1 MWTKLL
7 KIVCFGC
14 IFSWKLKNPSRTQLN
29 GLYTNTTPTIARS
42 TTPQMCLLRMW
53 PLLMSSG
60 APAGRLELEKSALML
75 CLVQYW
81 FVGTDTCP
89 CFLISMTYYQS
100 DYICYSLLL
109 PFFLLQEFVKL
120 IVSDVQVTFLT
131 ILVGDF
137 LRAFIVR
144 FLNYCW
150 CWDLEA
156 GFVSIC
162 EFRCVATSTCL
173 FILACL
179 ANQNRSLFTFVPAY
193 SSPFAFFSCRSQYN
207 FPRLNS

>member
-1 MWTKLL
+1 MKFVLEITLSLQKKKKSLASHLIQYTTWICTVWTKLL
-7 KIVCFGC
+7 KMVCFGC
-14 IFSWKLKNPSRTQLN
+14 IFSWKLKNPSRTPLN
-29 GLYTNTTPTIARS
+29 GLYINTTPTTARS
-42 TTPQMCLLRMW
+42 TTPQVCLLRMW
-53 PLLMSSG
+53 PPLMSSG
-60 APAGRLELEKSALML
+60 APAGRLELEEWALML
-75 CLVQYW
+75 CIVQYW
-81 FVGTDTCP
+81 FEGTDKCP
-89 CFLISMTYYQS
+89 CFLISMTYCRS

-156 GFVSIC
+156 GFVSIHMC
-162 EFRCVATSTCL
+162 RYVNMPFH
-173 FILACL
+173 F
-179 ANQNRSLFTFVPAY
+179 SLF
-193 SSPFAFFSCRSQYN
+193 S
-207 FPRLNS
+207 